1 MTEHQKTNH
10 EKKTNQQHTKTQ
22 TICTYITTSQ
32 QTTMSSM
39 EAAFLESDLMGD
51 LDPEEM
57 MSLLGENAK
66 LENVQKMLKES
77 IVDSDFYNKFDDDF
91 DDQDL
96 S

>member
-1 MTEHQKTNH
+1 
-10 EKKTNQQHTKTQ
+10 
-22 TICTYITTSQ
+22 
-32 QTTMSSM
+32 MSSM